1 MTPFLGKERGS
12 DLERRGEHPLAESGP
27 CSTGAAGVA
36 PSFFAFSRTFPF
48 GSGLLVSTPRC
59 CRQTLELRG
68 EHEGEH
74 QGERGFSILF
84 TLAFTLPPYKT
95 GEMMPII
102 KRQNKDTFTVMNIR
116 LETGLSD
123 KLKDYAKF
131 LETTPSDIVSQALG
145 YAIKRDKE
153 FGKTKATDPARENKE
168 KTTVVLR

>member
-1 MTPFLGKERGS
+1 
-12 DLERRGEHPLAESGP
+12 
-27 CSTGAAGVA
+27 
-36 PSFFAFSRTFPF
+36 
-48 GSGLLVSTPRC
+48 
-59 CRQTLELRG
+59 
-68 EHEGEH
+68 
-74 QGERGFSILF
+74 
-84 TLAFTLPPYKT
+84 
-95 GEMMPII
+95 MPII